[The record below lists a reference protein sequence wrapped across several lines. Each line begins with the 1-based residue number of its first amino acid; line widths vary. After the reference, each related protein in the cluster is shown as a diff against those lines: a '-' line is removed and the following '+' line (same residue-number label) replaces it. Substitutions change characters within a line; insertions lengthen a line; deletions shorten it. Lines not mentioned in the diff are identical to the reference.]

1 MLLNMEKCFF
11 FIGNNADVMA
21 VEDETNGNVSVIN
34 TRSKGYFLE
43 LVEILVSLC
52 KQIPYISA
60 DI

>member
-1 MLLNMEKCFF
+1 MFFF

-52 KQIPYISA
+52 KQILYISA